1 MCNVQWKHNIFY
13 VSFVELHFTVNHINI
28 LIAAQQCCYGK
39 YMSLATMQIICTSFW
54 NKLYSKY
61 FALFLHS
68 TYKRCRETK
77 ECSSACQMYSLA
89 KQIETTYKL
98 LLSFSFFVKRF
109 RNYFTRSEG
118 INHLWSNGYKMLQV
132 CVWDSVMCV
141 FVNAGK
147 PHLRLF
153 QAWGQSE
160 LLWRTRTPMTW
171 HQIMGHKGPVLRPRC
186 IGTKRLQ
193 AQLLLCTL
201 CHCHLTA
208 QQ

>member
-1 MCNVQWKHNIFY
+1 MVNIF
-13 VSFVELHFTVNHINI
+13 HW
-28 LIAAQQCCYGK
+28 QQC
-39 YMSLATMQIICTSFW
+39 
-54 NKLYSKY
+54 KLYVPVFGINYIPNISHCFY
-61 FALFLHS
+61 TLH
-68 TYKRCRETK
+68 TNAAGKQKNVHRPVKCTVWLNRYKRHTSC
-77 ECSSACQMYSLA
+77 CLVFHF
-89 KQIETTYKL
+89 L
-98 LLSFSFFVKRF
+98 LNVSV
-109 RNYFTRSEG
+109 NYFTRSEG

-160 LLWRTRTPMTW
+160 LLWRTRTPMTC

-193 AQLLLCTL
+193 AQLLLYTL